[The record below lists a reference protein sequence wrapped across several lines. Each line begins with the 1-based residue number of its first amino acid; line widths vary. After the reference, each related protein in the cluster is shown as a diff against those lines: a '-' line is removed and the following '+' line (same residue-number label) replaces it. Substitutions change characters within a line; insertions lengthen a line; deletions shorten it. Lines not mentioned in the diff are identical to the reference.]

1 MKKLIDIINLLKD
14 KDLLA
19 DCVNLDSKT
28 IVEDITYDSREVKK
42 GCLFFCKGSAFKKQ
56 YLLSS
61 FENGAV
67 AYVSEK
73 DYNLNVP
80 TVIVKDIRKS
90 MAIVAAYFF
99 DYPDK
104 KLKIIGVTGTKGK
117 TTTVKFLKSIF
128 DVYLYK
134 NNKKP
139 CGIISSIDIYDGISD
154 TPAKLTTP
162 EAITLYRHLSN
173 AYNSGLE
180 FVILE
185 VSSQALKYDRVT
197 GVKFNMGAFLNIG
210 EDHISEKEHPNFEDY
225 LYSKLKLACQS
236 VNFIYN
242 LDTDCLDTVKK
253 EIEKS
258 KTKAKT
264 FSFDNDKADI
274 YAKNI
279 SHKELMT
286 NFTSVFENHENDF
299 SINEPGNYNVE
310 NALCAIYIANFF
322 GVDMAAIQKG
332 LLDARVEGRNNILVS
347 NDKKIVVWVSY
358 AHNAISFEKSFETIE
373 EIYKDYKIIS
383 VYGAPGDKAKGRLFD
398 LADIGAKNSDIAIF
412 VPDDPGS
419 KPQSEIAE
427 KMTEV
432 AKAYTCEIES
442 YENREDGI
450 KSAFR
455 HAENN
460 DKTVLFLAGKGIDTY
475 DYVKGEYKEIES
487 DLSIARR
494 YLKNYNENL

>member
-14 KDLLA
+14 KDLCA
-19 DCVNLDSKT
+19 DYSNIDSKT
-28 IVEDITYDSREVKK
+28 IVEDITYDSREVKN
-42 GCLFFCKGSAFKKQ
+42 GTLFFCKGSAFKKQ

-61 FENGAV
+61 LENGAV
-67 AYVSEK
+67 AYVSET
-73 DYNLNVP
+73 DYNLSVP
-80 TVIVKDIRKS
+80 TIIVKDIRKA
-90 MAIVAAYFF
+90 MAIIAAYFF

-104 KLKIIGVTGTKGK
+104 NLKIIGVTGTKGK

-128 DVYLYK
+128 DVYLDK
-134 NNKKP
+134 QNKKP

-154 TPAKLTTP
+154 IPAKLTTP

-180 FVILE
+180 FVIVE

-197 GVKFNMGAFLNIG
+197 GINFNMGAFLNIG

-225 LYSKLKLACQS
+225 LYSKLKLAYKS
-236 VNFIYN
+236 ENFIYN
-242 LDTDCLDTVKK
+242 LDTDCLDTVVK
-253 EIEKS
+253 EIDKS

-264 FSFDNDKADI
+264 FSFANENADI

-279 SHKELMT
+279 SHKDLRT
-286 NFTSVFENHENDF
+286 NFTAVFENDENDF

-310 NALCAIYIANFF
+310 NALCAIYISLFF
-322 GVDMAAIQKG
+322 GVDIESIQKG
-332 LLDARVEGRNNILVS
+332 LFDARIDGRNNIIVS

-358 AHNAISFEKSFETIE
+358 AHNAISFEKSFETIKE
-373 EIYKDYKIIS
+373 MYKDYKIIS
-383 VYGAPGDKAKGRLFD
+383 VYGAPGDKAKVRLFD
-398 LADIGAKNSDIAIF
+398 LADIGAKNSDIVIF

-460 DKTVLFLAGKGIDTY
+460 DKTVLFLAGKGVDTY

-487 DLSIARR
+487 DLSIAQR
-494 YLKNYNENL
+494 YLKNYNENS

>member
-14 KDLLA
+14 KDLCA
-19 DCVNLDSKT
+19 DYSNIDSKT
-28 IVEDITYDSREVKK
+28 IVEDITYDSREVKN
-42 GCLFFCKGSAFKKQ
+42 GTLFFCKGSAFKKQ

-61 FENGAV
+61 LENGAV
-67 AYVSEK
+67 AYVSET
-73 DYNLNVP
+73 DYNLSVP
-80 TVIVKDIRKS
+80 TIIVKDIRKA
-90 MAIVAAYFF
+90 MAIIAAYFF

-104 KLKIIGVTGTKGK
+104 NLKIIGVTGTKGK

-128 DVYLYK
+128 DVYLDK
-134 NNKKP
+134 QNKKP

-154 TPAKLTTP
+154 IPAKLTTP

-180 FVILE
+180 FVIVE

-197 GVKFNMGAFLNIG
+197 GINFNMGAFLNIG

-225 LYSKLKLACQS
+225 LYSKLKLAYKS
-236 VNFIYN
+236 ENFIYN
-242 LDTDCLDTVKK
+242 LDTDCLDTVVK
-253 EIEKS
+253 EIDKS

-264 FSFDNDKADI
+264 FSFANENADI

-279 SHKELMT
+279 SHKDLRT
-286 NFTSVFENHENDF
+286 NFTAVFENDENDF

-310 NALCAIYIANFF
+310 NALCAIYISLFF
-322 GVDMAAIQKG
+322 GVDIESIQKG
-332 LLDARVEGRNNILVS
+332 LFDARIDGRNNIIVS

-358 AHNAISFEKSFETIE
+358 AHNAISFEKSFETIKE
-373 EIYKDYKIIS
+373 MYKDYKIIS
-383 VYGAPGDKAKGRLFD
+383 MYGAPGDKAIVRLFD
-398 LADIGAKNSDIAIF
+398 LADIGAKNSDIVIF

-442 YENREDGI
+442 YDNREDGI

-455 HAENN
+455 HAKNN
-460 DKTVLFLAGKGIDTY
+460 DKTVLFLAGKGVDTY

-487 DLSIARR
+487 DLSIAQR
-494 YLKNYNENL
+494 YLKNYNENS